1 MDLHQTLAFAL
12 SLAFIIAAAKL
23 GGYVSVRVRQPAVL
37 GELLVG
43 LVLGPSLLDMLAWPV
58 FAEHHELALV
68 LEHLAFLGVIFLMF
82 VAGLEVELG
91 ALLRAGKPA
100 VWAGVLGVVT
110 PVVLAWLA
118 FKPLGQ
124 SSEGAL
130 FIGLV
135 MAATSVSISAQ
146 TLMELGVLRTP
157 VGLALLGAAVV
168 DDVLVILLLS
178 FFLAVVGGEGSGPA
192 AMLWILVRMIA
203 YFGVFYAAGRLVLPR
218 VARWVERQPISEG
231 VLSLAVVMMLF
242 FAWAAEALG
251 GVAAI
256 TGAFL
261 AGLLFGATPWRN
273 KVMHGVHTI
282 AYAWL
287 VPLFFVNIGFQTD
300 VRAALHGG
308 GGLIVAVMVLVAI
321 VSKVLGSGLGG
332 RLGGFT
338 WLDALRLGT
347 GMTSR
352 GEVGLIAASLGMQLN
367 LVTEQV
373 FAGVVLMV
381 LVTTLVTPPALR
393 ALYPTG
399 KGKATP

>member
-1 MDLHQTLAFAL
+1 LAFAL

-23 GGYVSVRVRQPAVL
+23 GGYVSTRLRQPAVL

-43 LVLGPSLLDMLAWPV
+43 LILGPSFLDMISWPV

-68 LEHLAFLGVIFLMF
+68 IEHLAFLGVLFLMF
-82 VAGLEVELG
+82 AAGLEVELT

-100 VWAGVLGVVT
+100 VWAGLLGVAT
-110 PVVLAWLA
+110 PVLLAWLT
-118 FKPLGQ
+118 FRPLGQ
-124 SSEGAL
+124 SNEAAL

-178 FFLAVVGGEGSGPA
+178 FFLAVVGGESSGPG
-192 AMLWILVRMIA
+192 AMLWIFVRMVA
-203 YFGVFYAAGRLVLPR
+203 YFGVFYTLGRLVLPR
-218 VARWVERQPISEG
+218 VTQWVERQPISEG
-231 VLSLAVVMMLF
+231 VLSLAVVVMLF
-242 FAWAAEALG
+242 FSWAAEALG
-251 GVAAI
+251 GIAAI

-273 KVMHGVHTI
+273 KIMHGVHTI

-287 VPLFFVNIGFQTD
+287 VPLFFVNIGLQTD
-300 VRAALHGG
+300 VAAALHGG
-308 GGLIVAVMVLVAI
+308 GGLMVTLMVLVAV
-321 VSKVLGSGLGG
+321 VSKVAGSALGG
-332 RLGGFT
+332 RLGGFN

-367 LVTEQV
+367 LVSEQI

-381 LVTTLVTPPALR
+381 LVTTLITPPALR
-393 ALYPTG
+393 ALYP
-399 KGKATP
+399 ASSASRA